1 MNSFRFTKVT
11 KTLSKKEQDLQKLAN
26 RYEFEI
32 HDLDLAIIN
41 GIRRVILSDIPTL
54 GFMGENDVSIQIHKN
69 TGPLHNEFM
78 THRIGLIPMHFT
90 EEETE
95 GFVENEYQFTLNV
108 KNNQANLLNVTTA
121 DIKGK
126 RNAIELSQ
134 IELKRIFP
142 MNPVTKMPVLITR
155 LRQGE
160 EFSFTATV
168 VKSTAKVHA
177 SFSPVSLCSFYYLQN
192 DALNQD
198 VKDILQRERNY
209 HKNEYGDP
217 TALLFSI
224 EPELGLTPKYLVA
237 KALEILRTKA
247 ETVDR
252 ELETNA
258 SQKVMFEKNPDI
270 ADTYDLHIQ
279 FEDDTFGNLF
289 QSLVYNEYI
298 RANKK
303 ILDDKFTMS
312 YIGYYAPHPLDPKIV
327 IRMTLKN
334 DENISATP
342 SEFKTAFKTCL
353 RLVNH
358 TLKDVYDAWIRF
370 D

>member
-1 MNSFRFTKVT
+1 MNPFRFTKLS
-11 KTLSKKEQDLQKLAN
+11 KTLTKKDQDILKIAN

-32 HDLDLAIIN
+32 HDLDLAIVN
-41 GIRRVILSDIPTL
+41 GIRRVILSEIPTL

-78 THRIGLIPMHFT
+78 IHRIGLIPMHFT

-95 GFVENEYQFTLNV
+95 GFVEQEYQFTLNV
-108 KNNQANLLNVTTA
+108 KNNQSTLLNVTTA

-126 RNAIELSQ
+126 RTVNELSPV
-134 IELKRIFP
+134 ELKRIFP
-142 MNPVTKMPVLITR
+142 VHPVTKMPVLITR

-160 EFSFTATV
+160 ELSFTATV

-177 SFSPVSLCSFYYLQN
+177 SFSPVSLCSFQYLQN
-192 DALNQD
+192 EVANQD
-198 VKDILQRERNY
+198 IKDVLQRERNY
-209 HKNEYGDP
+209 IKNDYGDP
-217 TALLFSI
+217 TAIQFSM

-252 ELETNA
+252 ELELNP
-258 SQKVMFEKNPDI
+258 SEKVLFEKHPEI
-270 ADTYDLHIQ
+270 PDTYDLHIQ

-298 RANKK
+298 RATKK

-334 DENISATP
+334 DEGITATAT
-342 SEFKTAFKTCL
+342 EFKTAFKTCL